1 MTVEPLYDF
10 SGLGFEP
17 GQIAVVSGAASGI
30 GRSVA
35 GILARCG
42 VSVLAW
48 DIDAER
54 LETLALELASAKGT
68 VTCRRVDTSVDTEID
83 AAWQDVTGMEIQYLV
98 NNAGPPSTTTMSV
111 SDGVRQ
117 AIGGYAAMTEAFLAA
132 HAAEAESVV
141 FTASIAGNLR
151 VDATPDWYPAAK
163 AGVVGY
169 TRHLAVKL
177 RGKPRANAVAPG
189 GTVTERTA
197 AAFARPGECRAVR
210 QVPNGPPR
218 AAMGGRH
225 GDLLPAVAGG
235 VIHQRNSP
243 TSRRSKHMEQQQLST
258 ETDSAQAK

>member
-17 GQIAVVSGAASGI
+17 GQAAVVSGAASGI

-35 GILARCG
+35 GILTRSG
-42 VSVLAW
+42 VCVLAW
-48 DIDAER
+48 DINAER
-54 LETLALELASAKGT
+54 LEALALELTSAKGT
-68 VTCRRVDTSVDTEID
+68 VTCRRVDTSID
-83 AAWQDVTGMEIQYLV
+83 AEIEQAWQDVTGMEIQYLV
-98 NNAGPPSTTTMSV
+98 NNAGPPSTTPMSV

-117 AIGGYAAMTEAFLAA
+117 AVGGYAAMTEAFLAA
-132 HAAEAESVV
+132 HATEAASVV
-141 FTASIAGNLR
+141 FTASVAGNLR

-197 AAFARPGECRAVR
+197 AAFGAPANVERFAKYPMGRPGQAWEVATAICYLLSPAASFI
-210 QVPNGPPR
+210 NGV
-218 AAMGGRH
+218 
-225 GDLLPAVAGG
+225 LLPVEGASTWSS
-235 VIHQRNSP
+235 NS
-243 TSRRSKHMEQQQLST
+243 
-258 ETDSAQAK
+258 